1 MVQIKISTNERVIN
15 YKNENIKISNKLKN
29 LSASEETEKWTTLE
43 YLVFCETLVTFIFSP
58 IFNISLKL

>member
-1 MVQIKISTNERVIN
+1 MVQIKISTNERVTN

-43 YLVFCETLVTFIFSP
+43 YLVFCEILVTLVFSP
-58 IFNISLKL
+58 IFDIS